1 MCIKTI
7 FFNNINIEACTT
19 NCAAE
24 DTHQSQATQIS
35 FMIETISIIKNMQKL
50 RNSFSIN
57 IY

>member
-1 MCIKTI
+1 MCIETI
-7 FFNNINIEACTT
+7 FINTINIEACTT

-24 DTHQSQATQIS
+24 DTQSQATQIS

-50 RNSFSIN
+50 RNLLSLN